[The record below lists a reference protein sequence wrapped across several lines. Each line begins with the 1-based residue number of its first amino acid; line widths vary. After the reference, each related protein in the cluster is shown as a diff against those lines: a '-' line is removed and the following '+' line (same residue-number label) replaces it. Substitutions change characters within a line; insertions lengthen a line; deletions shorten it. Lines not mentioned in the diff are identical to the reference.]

1 MKQEQTERNHVLEKA
16 KFTTVSKGAADFRN
30 WPSEVHSRFIH
41 DSHTIYDLRFTIY
54 DYLRYRVR
62 FCLRCQVDRA
72 PSVFLHNSKS
82 QFTSHKARFTIGV
95 I

>member
-41 DSHTIYDLRFTIY
+41 DSHTIYDLRFTIIY
-54 DYLRYRVR
+54 DFACAFVCAVKLTARH
-62 FCLRCQVDRA
+62 RCSCTIQ
-72 PSVFLHNSKS
+72 SHNSQVTMPDS
-82 QFTSHKARFTIGV
+82 RLV
-95 I
+95 

>member
-30 WPSEVHSRFIH
+30 WPSEVHSRFTH
-41 DSHTIYDLRFTIY
+41 DLRFTIY
-54 DYLRYRVR
+54 DYLRFRVR

-82 QFTSHKARFTIGV
+82 QFTSHNARFTIGV